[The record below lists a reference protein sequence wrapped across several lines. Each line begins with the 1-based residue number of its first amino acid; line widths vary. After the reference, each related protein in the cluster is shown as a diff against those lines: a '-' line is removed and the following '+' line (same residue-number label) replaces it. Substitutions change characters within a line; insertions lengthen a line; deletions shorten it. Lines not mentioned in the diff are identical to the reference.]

1 MKKKNFDKINK
12 IFGKKKYD
20 GKKIKWGK
28 KTFEKKNINDFFFK
42 FEILKFKI

>member
-1 MKKKNFDKINK
+1 MKKKLK
-12 IFGKKKYD
+12 
-20 GKKIKWGK
+20 KKIKWEK